1 MDRPAKSQDWI
12 GVFLEH
18 GAAVIIQ
25 VLILTQLFNFFPV
38 VLCLLPCAVRMV
50 NLVTELAGWPA
61 LQALGILM
69 GHC

>member
-1 MDRPAKSQDWI
+1 
-12 GVFLEH
+12 
-18 GAAVIIQ
+18 
-25 VLILTQLFNFFPV
+25 
-38 VLCLLPCAVRMV
+38 VRMV